1 MQIFRELAGYSF
13 GHADVVR
20 RAMSKKKAGVME
32 SEKDAFLSGCL
43 ARGIDAEAAEA
54 IFDDMADFAHYAFN
68 KSHAAAYAVISYRTA
83 YLKAHYP
90 KAYFAALLTSE
101 LGNMPKIAEYIA
113 QVGKRGVRV
122 LPPDVNESDVVFH
135 VSGDHIRFGLL
146 ALKNVGRTFL
156 EALVA
161 ERNRNGKYRS
171 FDDFLERLSGSDLN
185 KRQIESLIKAGAFDH
200 LGVYRSQLMAVFEPM
215 IDQLQ
220 SKNRTNLTGQ
230 LDMFSMA
237 GSERPAIEYPKL
249 QEFKLHDLL
258 AQEKDAAG
266 MYFSGHMLDGFSK
279 ALSDPAIMSVRQ
291 LCETDEQGE
300 YLMED
305 RRRVTVAGI
314 VTAMTAK
321 TTKKDERMVFFTLED
336 RAGEIECLAFPK
348 IYAQYASEIRTD
360 AVLRVEG
367 NLSVR
372 EEERPKV
379 LVSAILPLQD
389 DHAPPRVMPE
399 TEARQGNTQGRS
411 VEEKAPVRLSAA
423 KILYLRV
430 PSLQDK
436 KWEKAKNILEIFEGA
451 LPVSVYDASSKSY
464 RKQELGFDLSEF
476 TLNELISIL
485 GRENVVLK

>member
-1 MQIFRELAGYSF
+1 MQIFQKLAGYSF

-32 SEKDAFLSGCL
+32 AEKDAFLDGCT
-43 ARGIDAEAAEA
+43 ARGVDRKSAEA

-68 KSHAAAYAVISYRTA
+68 KSHAAAYAMISYRTA

-101 LGNMPKIAEYIA
+101 LGNMPKLAEYIA
-113 QVGKRGVRV
+113 EAGKRGVRV
-122 LPPDVNESDVVFH
+122 LPPDVNESDVAFH
-135 VSGDHIRFGLL
+135 VSGEHIRFGLL

-161 ERNRNGKYRS
+161 ERNRNGRYRS

-185 KRQIESLIKAGAFDH
+185 KRQVESLIKAGAFDR
-200 LGVYRSQLMAVFEPM
+200 LGVYRSQLMAVYEQM
-215 IDQLQ
+215 IDRLQ
-220 SKNRTNLTGQ
+220 SKSRTNLTGQ
-230 LDMFSMA
+230 LDMFSVA
-237 GSERPAIEYPKL
+237 DGERPAIEYPAL
-249 QEFKLHDLL
+249 QEFRLHDLL

-279 ALSDPAIMSVRQ
+279 ALSDPAILSVRK
-291 LCETDEQGE
+291 LCETDGQGE

-305 RRRVTVAGI
+305 RCRVTVAGI
-314 VTAMTAK
+314 VTSMTAK
-321 TTKKDERMVFFTLED
+321 TTKSSERMAFFTLED
-336 RAGEIECLAFPK
+336 RDGEIECLAFPK
-348 IYAQYASEIRTD
+348 IYAQYANEIRPD

-367 NLSVR
+367 SLSVR

-379 LVSAILPLQD
+379 LVDRIEPLRD
-389 DHAPPRVMPE
+389 DHAPPRVMTE
-399 TEARQGNTQGRS
+399 TEAKHGKPRKLSTSENR
-411 VEEKAPVRLSAA
+411 PLRLSSAG
-423 KILYLRV
+423 ILYLRI

-436 KWEKAKNILEIFEGA
+436 KWEKAKNILGIFEGT
-451 LPVSVYDASSKSY
+451 LPVSVYDASNQSY
-464 RKQELGFDLSEF
+464 QKQEMGFDLTEF

-485 GRENVVLK
+485 GKENVVLK